1 MALYGVKPT
10 AETKTSGRAYQ
21 IHSERQLVVQ
31 RWWCGGRI
39 LSRTVMEECE
49 GEVRSKEMQ
58 GDDRGK
64 ERATDGVRVNVDW
77 MISLLELACSAT
89 HSSRCE
95 HLPQS
100 ATARTFRIADPQ
112 VNALHMQALTVCS

>member
-1 MALYGVKPT
+1 MALHGVKPT

-21 IHSERQLVVQ
+21 IHSEGQLVAQ
-31 RWWCGGRI
+31 RWWGWGRI
-39 LSRTVMEECE
+39 LSGTIMEEGE
-49 GEVRSKEMQ
+49 GEVRSEEMQ

-77 MISLLELACSAT
+77 TISLLELACSVT
-89 HSSRCE
+89 HSSHCE

-100 ATARTFRIADPQ
+100 ATARNFRIADPQ